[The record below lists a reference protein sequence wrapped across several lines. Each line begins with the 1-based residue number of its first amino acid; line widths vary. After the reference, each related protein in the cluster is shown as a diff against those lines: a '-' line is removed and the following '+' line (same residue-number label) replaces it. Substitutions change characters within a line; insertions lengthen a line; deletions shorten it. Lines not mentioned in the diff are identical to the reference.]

1 MSLEAVAI
9 FPGSSVLILLLFFG
23 SEILKQVWD
32 LSDQDSDSMLSVRE
46 FCIALYL
53 MERYRDGRPLPKTL
67 PNGMFE
73 EALFSAS
80 GQPAAAYGHA
90 TWRPTPGMT
99 I

>member
-1 MSLEAVAI
+1 
-9 FPGSSVLILLLFFG
+9 
-23 SEILKQVWD
+23 
-32 LSDQDSDSMLSVRE
+32 MLSVRE

-67 PNGMFE
+67 PNGMFD

-80 GQPAAAYGHA
+80 GQPAAAYGNA

-99 I
+99 ISILRSVLTTHHHQVI